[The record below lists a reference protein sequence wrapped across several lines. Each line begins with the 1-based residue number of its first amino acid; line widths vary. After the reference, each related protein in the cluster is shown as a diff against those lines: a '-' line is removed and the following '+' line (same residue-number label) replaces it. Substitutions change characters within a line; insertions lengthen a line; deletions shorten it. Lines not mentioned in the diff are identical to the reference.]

1 AFGLGC
7 RPASSSDTVNG
18 WRARSGGGWSRQ
30 HGKPSAKDN
39 GKQESHPS
47 RATHRSP
54 PSQALRVSANA
65 TEKAKCTD
73 NPPNIRLRLEQRQ
86 SFVCQNAAGNANV

>member
-1 AFGLGC
+1 VIGNLALALHHLWLGNMKLC
-7 RPASSSDTVNG
+7 
-18 WRARSGGGWSRQ
+18 GGWSRQ

-65 TEKAKCTD
+65 TEKS
-73 NPPNIRLRLEQRQ
+73 EMYRQ
-86 SFVCQNAAGNANV
+86 SPEYPATT